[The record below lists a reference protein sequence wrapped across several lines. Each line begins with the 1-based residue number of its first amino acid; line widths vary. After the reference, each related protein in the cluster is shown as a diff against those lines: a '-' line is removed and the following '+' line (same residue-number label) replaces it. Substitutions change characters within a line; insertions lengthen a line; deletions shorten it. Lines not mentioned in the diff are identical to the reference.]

1 MQTEEKAKS
10 ILEMGRGAIMERVDY
25 EMAKVIKNI
34 LDENTKATGV
44 RELTVKIKFT
54 PDDKREVIKVD
65 TVASSKLQ
73 PTNSIVTA
81 LYLGKDQKGNIG
93 AVEMVPQIPGQ
104 TFANGTEQEEPAK
117 LKMIKT
123 A

>member
-1 MQTEEKAKS
+1 MQIEEKEKS

-44 RELTVKIKFT
+44 RELTIKVKLT

-65 TVASSKLQ
+65 TITSSKLQ
-73 PTNSIVTA
+73 PTNAIVTA
-81 LYLGKDQKGNIG
+81 LYLGKDQNGAIG
-93 AVEMVPQIPGQ
+93 AIEMTPQLPGQ
-104 TFANGTEQEEPAK
+104 LNINGTEQEEPAR
-117 LKMIKT
+117 LKMIKM

>member
-1 MQTEEKAKS
+1 MQIEEKEKS

-44 RELTVKIKFT
+44 RELTVKVKLT

-73 PTNSIVTA
+73 PTNSIVTV
-81 LYLGKDQKGNIG
+81 LYLGKDQNGDIG

-104 TFANGTEQEEPAK
+104 TYANGTEQEEPVK

>member
-1 MQTEEKAKS
+1 MQTAEKAKS

-25 EMAKVIKNI
+25 EMAKVIENI

-81 LYLGKDQKGNIG
+81 LYLGKDQNGDIG

-104 TFANGTEQEEPAK
+104 TFANGTEQETPAK

>member
-1 MQTEEKAKS
+1 MQTAEKAKS

-25 EMAKVIKNI
+25 EMAKVIENI

-81 LYLGKDQKGNIG
+81 LYLGKDQNGDIG
-93 AVEMVPQIPGQ
+93 AVEMVPQIPRQ
-104 TFANGTEQEEPAK
+104 TFANGTEQETPAK

>member
-25 EMAKVIKNI
+25 EMAKVIENI

-104 TFANGTEQEEPAK
+104 TFANGSEQETPAK

>member
-1 MQTEEKAKS
+1 MQTAEKEKS

-44 RELTVKIKFT
+44 RELTVKVKLT
-54 PDDKREVIKVD
+54 PDDKREVIKVE
-65 TVASSKLQ
+65 TVASSKIQ
-73 PTNSIVTA
+73 PTNSIVTV
-81 LYLGKDQKGNIG
+81 LYLGKDQNGDIG

-104 TFANGTEQEEPAK
+104 TFVSGTEQETPAK
-117 LKMIKT
+117 LKMIKI

>member
-1 MQTEEKAKS
+1 MQNSEKAKS

-44 RELTVKIKFT
+44 RELTVKVKFT
-54 PDDKREVIKVD
+54 PDDKRKVIKVD

-81 LYLGKDQKGNIG
+81 LYLDKDQNGDFG

-104 TFANGTEQEEPAK
+104 MNISGNEQEEPAK
-117 LKMIKT
+117 LRMI
-123 A
+123 

>member
-1 MQTEEKAKS
+1 MQIEEKEKS

-44 RELTVKIKFT
+44 RELTVKVKLT

-65 TVASSKLQ
+65 TITSSKLQ
-73 PTNSIVTA
+73 PTNAIVTA
-81 LYLGKDQKGNIG
+81 LYLGKDQNGAIG
-93 AVEMVPQIPGQ
+93 AIEMTPQLPGQ
-104 TFANGTEQEEPAK
+104 LNINGTEQEEPAR
-117 LKMIKT
+117 LKMIKM

>member
-25 EMAKVIKNI
+25 EMAKVIENI

-44 RELTVKIKFT
+44 RELTVKIKLM

-81 LYLGKDQKGNIG
+81 LYLGKDQNGNIG

>member
-25 EMAKVIKNI
+25 EMAKVIENI

-44 RELTVKIKFT
+44 RELTVKIKLT

-81 LYLGKDQKGNIG
+81 LYLGKDQNGNIG

>member
-104 TFANGTEQEEPAK
+104 TFANGTEQETPAK

>member
-25 EMAKVIKNI
+25 EMAKVIENI

-104 TFANGTEQEEPAK
+104 TFANGTEQETPAK

>member
-25 EMAKVIKNI
+25 EMAKVIENI

>member
-1 MQTEEKAKS
+1 MQIEEKEKS

-44 RELTVKIKFT
+44 RELTVKVKLT

-65 TVASSKLQ
+65 TITSSKLQ
-73 PTNSIVTA
+73 PTNAIVTA
-81 LYLGKDQKGNIG
+81 LYLGKDQNGAIG
-93 AVEMVPQIPGQ
+93 AIEMTPQLPGQ
-104 TFANGTEQEEPAK
+104 MNFDGTEQEEPAR
-117 LKMIKT
+117 LKMIKM